1 GLLAAALDYA
11 GRGFSVIP
19 IRAKDKKP
27 LFTWECYQTERAA
40 EATITDWFKARP
52 DANIGIVTGAVSDL
66 VVIDLDSDD
75 ANNKLK
81 SLIPADYNLAAV
93 PRVRTGRGGYHL
105 FFQHPGVHVA
115 TRAGVLPKT
124 DVRADGGYVVT
135 APSIH
140 ESGRP
145 YKWEVPLNGYL
156 PKLPV

>member
-1 GLLAAALDYA
+1 
-11 GRGFSVIP
+11 
-19 IRAKDKKP
+19 
-27 LFTWECYQTERAA
+27 
-40 EATITDWFKARP
+40 
-52 DANIGIVTGAVSDL
+52 IVTGAVSDL

-75 ANNKLK
+75 AKNKLK

-156 PKLPV
+156 PKLPVELFKLIQAPTHTEQGYRERFDTAKALAGVPEGQRDEAIFKL